1 MKRKNIVIL
10 GAGNTTDELFPILK
24 SLSKSKNYKIEAIL
38 DDNKKYFK
46 KKYKGIPINIGLENA
61 NRYKNSL
68 FVFGIGSYRNK
79 NNRKKI
85 LDKTSLNIEKFPNI
99 IDPSAKIEDNVEFGF
114 GNIIYPFSVICSGTK
129 IKNFCILTH
138 LNILAHNVTI
148 NSFSTLGSRT
158 SVLNNATIG
167 KEVFIGANVLIA
179 ENISIED
186 YSTVIMGSV
195 VLNNVKKKQLAFGNP
210 AKIIKNG

>member
-68 FVFGIGSYRNK
+68 FLFGIGSDRNK

>member
-114 GNIIYPFSVICSGTK
+114 GNIVYPFSVICSGTK
-129 IKNFCILTH
+129 IKNFCVLTH

-158 SVLNNATIG
+158 SVLNNASIG

>member
-10 GAGNTTDELFPILK
+10 GAGNTVDELFPILQ
-24 SLSKSKNYKIEAIL
+24 SLAKSKNYKIEAIL

-61 NRYKNSL
+61 KKYKNSL

-85 LDKTSLNIEKFPNI
+85 LDKTCLDIEKFPNI
-99 IDPSAKIEDNVEFGF
+99 IDPTAKIEDNVEFGF
-114 GNIIYPFSVICSGTK
+114 GNIIYPLSVICSGTK
-129 IKNFCILTH
+129 IKNFCVLTY

-158 SVLNNATIG
+158 SVLNNASIG

-186 YSTVIMGSV
+186 YSRVIMSSV

>member
-1 MKRKNIVIL
+1 M
-10 GAGNTTDELFPILK
+10 
-24 SLSKSKNYKIEAIL
+24 
-38 DDNKKYFK
+38 
-46 KKYKGIPINIGLENA
+46 ENA
-61 NRYKNSL
+61 KKYKNSL
-68 FVFGIGSYRNK
+68 FVFGIGSYGNK

-99 IDPSAKIEDNVEFGF
+99 IDPSVKIEDNVEFGF
-114 GNIIYPFSVICSGTK
+114 GNIVYPFSVICSGTK
-129 IKNFCILTH
+129 IKNFFVLTH

-158 SVLNNATIG
+158 SVLNNASIG

-179 ENISIED
+179 ENISIDD